1 MGFEDITRS
10 SEAESRMS
18 EESFFLTEQKVLEEL
33 FGDDGEKASEW
44 LLRDGGHNGALL
56 REATERHLRS
66 SGSDPDIVL
75 RIADELRFHPEDLRE
90 AA

>member
-10 SEAESRMS
+10 SETESRMS
-18 EESFFLTEQKVLEEL
+18 EEPFFLMEQKVLEEL
-33 FGDDGEKASEW
+33 FGDDEEKASEW
-44 LLRDGGHNGALL
+44 LLRDGGLNGALL

-66 SGSDPDIVL
+66 SGNDPDVAL

-90 AA
+90 VA